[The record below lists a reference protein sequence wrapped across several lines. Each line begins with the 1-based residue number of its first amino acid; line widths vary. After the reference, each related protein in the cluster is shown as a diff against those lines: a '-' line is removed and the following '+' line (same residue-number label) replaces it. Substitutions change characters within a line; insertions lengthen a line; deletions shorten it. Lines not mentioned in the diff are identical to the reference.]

1 MNNFNQESLENL
13 IRECRNIQDWAE
25 NSSAQLLKLYLELI
39 NSIQNQEFLLAEMD
53 KESLRSELIGLE
65 LQRHL
70 KSE

>member
-1 MNNFNQESLENL
+1 MNNFNPESLENL